1 MSAPDASLPFF
12 GVQAAPRG
20 ERVAIKTLTTPLAL
34 GVSTFLTRTSD
45 DVTDTIHVA
54 TAAAVL
60 LFRYSGEPTVTV
72 GLMDPRFAS
81 AEAASGSII
90 PVTVSLDAHDSG
102 STVVSK

>member
-34 GVSTFLTRTSD
+34 GLSTFLSRTSD
-45 DVTDTIHVA
+45 DATDTIHVA
-54 TAAAVL
+54 AAVAVL

-72 GLMDPRFAS
+72 GLMDLRFAS
-81 AEAASGSII
+81 AEASSSAII
-90 PVTVSLDAHDSG
+90 PATVSLEAHDLG
-102 STVVSK
+102 STV